1 MTRLLQSPPML
12 LLLFLAL
19 DSSAVRAQS
28 PRVVVTRSGTT
39 GADNG
44 YIEANFG
51 LQATSTAFD
60 ITTNPLTFVEPATV
74 QSKYSVKGAR
84 EFDVGGGVRVA
95 RHLAIGVSFSK
106 FGKAGNAGVDA
117 RLPHPFFFN
126 QARTVTGTASD
137 LARRETALHGMVSW
151 TDVMGAGWE
160 LWVSGG
166 PSLFKVEQELVESIT
181 VNEAYPYDTATFA
194 SAVSQRHS
202 SSGLGFNVG
211 ADVTKLFTPHMG
223 VGASVMFARATVKF
237 DTFSD
242 PTRSFD
248 VGGARVGGG
257 LRFRF

>member
-1 MTRLLQSPPML
+1 MTRLLQTTTIL
-12 LLLFLAL
+12 LLLVLAL
-19 DSSAVRAQS
+19 HASAVRAQ
-28 PRVVVTRSGTT
+28 PPGVVVTRSVTT
-39 GADNG
+39 GADTG
-44 YIEANFG
+44 YVEVNLG

-60 ITTNPLTFVEPATV
+60 ITTNPLTFVEPATI
-74 QSKYSVKGAR
+74 QSNYHIKGAR
-84 EFDVGGGVRVA
+84 EFDIGGGVRVA
-95 RHLAIGVSFSK
+95 RQLAVGASFSR
-106 FGKAGNAGVDA
+106 FEKAGNVEVDA

-126 QARTVTGTASD
+126 QARTLTGTASD
-137 LARRETALHGMVSW
+137 LARRETALHGRVSW
-151 TDVMGAGWE
+151 TGGLGGGWE

-166 PSLFKVEQELVESIT
+166 PSLFKVEQDLVENIT
-181 VNEAYPYDTATFA
+181 VTETDPFDTATFA
-194 SAVSQRHS
+194 SAASQRHS

-223 VGASVMFARATVKF
+223 VGASVVFSRATLKF

>member
-1 MTRLLQSPPML
+1 MSKVALS
-12 LLLFLAL
+12 LAL
-19 DSSAVRAQS
+19 VFAPVFALHASTAQAQ
-28 PRVVVTRSGTT
+28 PPGGVVTRSVVTN
-39 GADNG
+39 ADRG
-44 YIEANFG
+44 YVEVNLG

-60 ITTNPLTFVEPATV
+60 ITTHPVTFVEPSTV
-74 QSKYSVKGAR
+74 QANYSVKGAR

-95 RHLAIGVSFSK
+95 RQLAVGASFSK
-106 FGKAGNAGVDA
+106 FERAGNVAVDA

-126 QARTVTGTASD
+126 HARTVTGTAND
-137 LARRETALHGMVSW
+137 LARRETALHGRVSW
-151 TDVMGAGWE
+151 TGVMGGGWE

-166 PSLFKVEQELVESIT
+166 PSFFKVEQDLVENIT
-181 VNEAYPYDTATFA
+181 VTETYPYDTATFA

-223 VGASVMFARATVKF
+223 VGASVVFSRATLKF